1 MSGASG
7 ADFGQG
13 QQAQGIHMKRIGKA
27 AWAAG
32 FAALCLSGC
41 ATQEDVVPVPY
52 KVHGG
57 AQTGAGHAVAL
68 TVTDARTQDRTKIAN
83 KSNAYGME
91 MAAIRADRAVT
102 AIVQD
107 AFEAEL
113 KSRGFSIGGGGA
125 NASVA
130 INRFYTTFQA
140 QGAMGDVKLHVSV
153 TPAGGAEIYDREI
166 DVMGIEPSVFWT
178 VGNNAS
184 AALSDGM
191 SKAFDVLF
199 SDPAFLAA
207 LEKGGSSSD
216 IKAGS

>member
-1 MSGASG
+1 M
-7 ADFGQG
+7 
-13 QQAQGIHMKRIGKA
+13 
-27 AWAAG
+27 
-32 FAALCLSGC
+32 
-41 ATQEDVVPVPY
+41 
-52 KVHGG
+52 
-57 AQTGAGHAVAL
+57 
-68 TVTDARTQDRTKIAN
+68 DR
-83 KSNAYGME
+83 NAC
-91 MAAIRADRAVT
+91 
-102 AIVQD
+102 
-107 AFEAEL
+107 
-113 KSRGFSIGGGGA
+113 GGGA